1 MTGFNMLRT
10 LFIVFMLESVLT
22 RILLNSNDDFKSF
35 LVFEVIY
42 LIFDSYI
49 IFGEFYNY
57 VLSKAIK
64 SQNYL
69 AVCWFIQAN
78 KIDIQQ
84 FITEWIANHKTVC
97 YDTNCEIC
105 EELIKGHIALD
116 ETISTD
122 SKSDNDKEYENN
134 NISNNAHNKGSKGNS
149 KKDDMNVNLIMK
161 IYPPYQFNLK
171 LINLSMKIKKSFGA
185 DDLIRLDFL
194 YLTVLFLS
202 NRNVE
207 YRLFSKI
214 CNLIIQYYSN
224 INVSVT
230 LLLIFEIIRKSNL
243 DLIKGYDLI
252 KKNEDLRNSLKE
264 YITEYENFIHF
275 GAKSPENYLFISG
288 KFREFK
294 QLTKSIHTLFR
305 KNIECNYQLL
315 IMRYAYETLLHIKFK
330 NMTPFDLGFFTD
342 FLDYH
347 YSKDKLF
354 LVKYII
360 DRDTF
365 TIIKGSKEVLKYQDS
380 SFESIFPDY
389 LKEIWGQKFQLIL

>member
-1 MTGFNMLRT
+1 MTGFNMIRT
-10 LFIVFMLESVLT
+10 LFIVFMVESVLL
-22 RILLNSNDDFKSF
+22 RILLHNDDDYKSF
-35 LVFEVIY
+35 IVLCIIALVFD
-42 LIFDSYI
+42 LYI
-49 IFGEFYNY
+49 IFGQFYNY

-84 FITEWIANHKTVC
+84 FITEWIANHRTVC
-97 YDTNCEIC
+97 FDKDCEIC
-105 EELIKGHIALD
+105 EELIKGHLALD
-116 ETISTD
+116 EALSNATGE
-122 SKSDNDKEYENN
+122 NKEDEEQDPLTGGMGIANN
-134 NISNNAHNKGSKGNS
+134 NSHNKGKQGP
-149 KKDDMNVNLIMK
+149 KKDNMNLNLIMK

-252 KKNEDLRNSLKE
+252 KKMK
-264 YITEYENFIHF
+264 I
-275 GAKSPENYLFISG
+275 
-288 KFREFK
+288 
-294 QLTKSIHTLFR
+294 
-305 KNIECNYQLL
+305 
-315 IMRYAYETLLHIKFK
+315 
-330 NMTPFDLGFFTD
+330 
-342 FLDYH
+342 
-347 YSKDKLF
+347 
-354 LVKYII
+354 
-360 DRDTF
+360 
-365 TIIKGSKEVLKYQDS
+365 
-380 SFESIFPDY
+380 
-389 LKEIWGQKFQLIL
+389 